1 MCFWHRSEYV
11 QSAGLLYIDSNDFTG
26 IVKTNT
32 VVVVLMVTF
41 DQVRSPFA
49 STCANLLQS
58 FLHHLPC
65 ARGTASSCD
74 PQAEFNLHY
83 ANVIIYLVRSTI

>member
-1 MCFWHRSEYV
+1 MFWHRSEYI

-32 VVVVLMVTF
+32 VVEVLMVTF
-41 DQVRSPFA
+41 NQVWSPLA
-49 STCANLLQS
+49 STCGNLLQS
-58 FLHHLPC
+58 FLHCLPC

-74 PQAEFNLHY
+74 PQSEFNLHY
-83 ANVIIYLVRSTI
+83 ANVIIYLGRASI